1 MATDEFI
8 DEAPADDEQAQPG
21 EAGDHRFGRALC
33 LSGGGYRAA
42 IFHLGALLRLH
53 QLGKLRQLDLISSVS
68 GGSIAS
74 AWLVAC
80 FLRQRTSA
88 AETFP
93 EWCDRI
99 EFQSAV
105 VEPFRKVVGR
115 DIRTLPVL
123 LTLPWN
129 WLWPSSRVNLLRKAY
144 ERLFGDLK
152 LQDLPESPRFV
163 FCATNLTFGVNW
175 EFSRRRTGDFQSGYV
190 RDHGRIS
197 LALAVA
203 ASSCFPPLFGPV
215 RFPARAG
222 DFIRGGYRGF
232 DGDRLRDRV
241 ELSDGGVYD
250 NMGMEPAIKSCREIL
265 VSDAGAPFAFVAGQ
279 HYFRRLLRY
288 AGVIGNQ
295 AVALRK
301 RLFFGGRAAG
311 EFDGSYWNLTDR
323 RDAGAAGYSLGLCAE
338 LMGKIRTDLDRFTP
352 AEFSV
357 LVNHGYFSCEDGVA
371 GSRAIAPRM
380 DARASGGSGAIAPR
394 VDAQVSR
401 GSGAI
406 AAEAAPT
413 WPFPEYSGE
422 ERVRGVLRRSGRR
435 FFHGRWW
442 QN

>member
-1 MATDEFI
+1 MATGEFM
-8 DEAPADDEQAQPG
+8 EAASAEDAASPPDGTSEY
-21 EAGDHRFGRALC
+21 RSGRALC

-53 QLGKLRQLDLISSVS
+53 QLGKLRQFDLISSVS

-74 AWLVAC
+74 AWLAAC
-80 FLRQRTSA
+80 FLHQRVSTT
-88 AETFP
+88 ETFA

-105 VEPFRKVVGR
+105 VEPFRNIVGK

-129 WLWPSSRVNLLRKAY
+129 WLWPSSRVNLLRRAY
-144 ERLFGDLK
+144 ERMFGGLK

-190 RDHGRIS
+190 RDHGRFS

-215 RFPARAG
+215 RFPARAE

-232 DGDRLRDRV
+232 DGDHLRDRV

-311 EFDGSYWNLTDR
+311 EFEGSYWNLTDR

-338 LMGKIRTDLDRFTP
+338 LMGKIRTDLDRFTS

-357 LVNHGYFSCEDGVA
+357 LVNHGYFSCEDGLL
-371 GSRAIAPRM
+371 GSTAIAPRM
-380 DARASGGSGAIAPR
+380 DA
-394 VDAQVSR
+394 QVSR
-401 GSGAI
+401 EAGSRERP
-406 AAEAAPT
+406 AEAAPT
-413 WPFPEYSGE
+413 WPFPEFAGE
-422 ERVRGVLRRSGRR
+422 EGVRGVLRGSGRR